1 VLLLASKRR
10 SRKRQRTRF
19 KTADQHVSL
28 QVLGEVAKRMACAR
42 DFPSR
47 LMTVTCEPLHASLQP
62 GVVRIEEP
70 NAPFPR
76 SGFYKDGIYYEAK
89 GCGDNLV
96 NVRPHFATL
105 LYLRFMSQHLPS
117 LDLDR
122 QQLVVRAETKT
133 GTWGMAAAFLS
144 ECAHPRGAD
153 DDGAAESAR
162 ATVA

>member
-1 VLLLASKRR
+1 MCACLFVLLL
-10 SRKRQRTRF
+10 RF
-19 KTADQHVSL
+19 KTADQHVSV
-28 QVLGEVAKRMACAR
+28 QVLGEVVKRMACAR

-76 SGFYKDGIYYEAK
+76 SGFYKDGTYYAAK

-105 LYLRFMSQHLPS
+105 FYLRFMSQHLPS

-122 QQLVVRAETKT
+122 QQLVVCAETKT
-133 GTWGMAAAFLS
+133 GTRCMAAALLS
-144 ECAHPRGAD
+144 ECAHPRGTKHY
-153 DDGAAESAR
+153 GAAQGAR
-162 ATVA
+162 ARDS